1 MYRMYR
7 FIIPIFPVFVKRP
20 EEAETAKKRK
30 FRRNGGIFL
39 KSVEKSA
46 VFCYNALKTAFQL
59 FQRCPNIM
67 NGRIE

>member
-39 KSVEKSA
+39 KSIEKSA
-46 VFCYNALKTAFQL
+46 VFCYNALKTAF
-59 FQRCPNIM
+59 
-67 NGRIE
+67 